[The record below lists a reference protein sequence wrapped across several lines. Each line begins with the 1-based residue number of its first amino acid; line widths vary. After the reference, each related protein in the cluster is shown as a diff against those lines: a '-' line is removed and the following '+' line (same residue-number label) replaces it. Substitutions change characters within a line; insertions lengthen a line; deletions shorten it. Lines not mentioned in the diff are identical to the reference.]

1 MATILGINCYETTS
15 TIDIP
20 KNMLNNYTLI
30 IVAASKQG
38 HAMIYMPKIQP
49 KKKYV
54 DQVLELLK

>member
-54 DQVLELLK
+54 D